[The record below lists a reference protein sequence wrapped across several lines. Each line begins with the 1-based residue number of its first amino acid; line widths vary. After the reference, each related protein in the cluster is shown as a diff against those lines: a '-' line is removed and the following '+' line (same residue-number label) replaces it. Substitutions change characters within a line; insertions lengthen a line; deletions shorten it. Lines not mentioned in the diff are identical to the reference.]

1 MATKLF
7 VGGLAWATTDES
19 LRAFFSQAGTVV
31 SAVVITDKFNNN
43 RSKGF
48 GFVEMSTEE
57 EAQKAVALSGQTL
70 DDRAINV
77 SPAKPRE
84 DKPRGDF
91 GGNGGYNNNR
101 Y

>member
-1 MATKLF
+1 VINLATKLF
-7 VGGLAWATTDES
+7 VGGLAWATTDDS

-57 EAQKAVALSGQTL
+57 EAQKALALSGQVL
-70 DDRAINV
+70 DDRNVNV
-77 SPAKPRE
+77 SIAKPRE
-84 DKPRGDF
+84 DRPR
-91 GGNGGYNNNR
+91 NY
-101 Y
+101 